1 MSIGVVVTELV
12 TNAFKY
18 AYGADGGEIR
28 VRLARRGRDS
38 ALLVVEDD
46 GVGWSGEGRAQGT
59 GLGTKIVNAMAL
71 NIGSDL
77 SYADLPSGTR
87 AMMEFKVS

>member
-1 MSIGVVVTELV
+1 M
-12 TNAFKY
+12 
-18 AYGADGGEIR
+18 R
-28 VRLARRGRDS
+28 VRLAQRRRRQRCCWRSRTTAS
-38 ALLVVEDD
+38 A
-46 GVGWSGEGRAQGT
+46 GAGEGRAQGT
-59 GLGTKIVNAMAL
+59 GLGSKIVKAMAL